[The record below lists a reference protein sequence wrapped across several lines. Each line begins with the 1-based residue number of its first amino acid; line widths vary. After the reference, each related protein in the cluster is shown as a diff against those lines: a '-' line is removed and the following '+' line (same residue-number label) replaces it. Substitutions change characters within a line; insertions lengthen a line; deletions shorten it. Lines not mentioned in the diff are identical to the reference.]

1 MFSTENIASL
11 IVAILY
17 IAFFVI
23 AILAFFTVLNY
34 LLYTIFCID
43 GIVKQNT
50 YNSAPF
56 FKLNQIYHY
65 YLINYVHFLNKDRIK
80 RYRRDDVFY
89 KKKEIKDFYVESDIT
104 KDVKYPDKLKKYRN
118 LEKYEHVVEKDINIE
133 YDENIKKNYG
143 DDYINKNF
151 ND

>member
-11 IVAILY
+11 IVAIVY

-80 RYRRDDVFY
+80 RYKNQMIFY
-89 KKKEIKDFYVESDIT
+89 KKKK
-104 KDVKYPDKLKKYRN
+104 
-118 LEKYEHVVEKDINIE
+118 
-133 YDENIKKNYG
+133 
-143 DDYINKNF
+143 
-151 ND
+151 